1 MGKPRIV
8 LADDDRAFLQALQT
22 LLGAEFEILASV
34 EDGAALL
41 EAAAAHQPDVIVTDI
56 TMPVLSGFRAA
67 RQLRRDQPSIPI
79 VFLTIR
85 EESAFV
91 AEAQKLGASGYVVK
105 RSAAS
110 DLKPAIRTVLL
121 GGSFISADLRN
132 SDPSLDS

>member
-85 EESAFV
+85 EEPAFV

>member
-85 EESAFV
+85 EEPAFV
-91 AEAQKLGASGYVVK
+91 AEAQKVGVSGYVLK
-105 RSAAS
+105 RRAAS
-110 DLKPAIRTVLL
+110 DLMLAIRTVLL
-121 GGSFISADLRN
+121 GGTFISADLRN
-132 SDPSLDS
+132 SDPSSDS